1 MNADQ
6 AKFLAGYFASLME
19 QETVTTAKVLAA
31 VPDDKRDYKPDA
43 KSRTAW
49 ELTTHLATGDVWFL
63 QSILD
68 GKFEMDPAE
77 AEKAEKQFSTV
88 AEVVEFYKRE
98 VPPRIKALRELPAE
112 KLTQV
117 VDFFGVTKQ
126 PNAALLRHRHQP
138 RRPSSRP
145 AGGVPARDGF
155 EGARASTAAAPTSR
169 SAPRPRIEP
178 AACPFRISARSWR
191 SSNATARSS
200 RSMLPS
206 TRAWKPPRSTAA

>member
-1 MNADQ
+1 MNAEQ
-6 AKFLAGYFASLME
+6 AKFLAGYFASLIE

-31 VPDDKRDYKPDA
+31 VPDDKRDYKPDP

-77 AEKAEKQFSTV
+77 AAKAEKQFSTV
-88 AEVVEFYKRE
+88 AQVVDFYKRE

-126 PNAALLRHRHQP
+126 PNAAFLGIATTHGVHHRGQLAAYLRAMGSKV
-138 RRPSSRP
+138 PSIY
-145 AGGVPARDGF
+145 GG
-155 EGARASTAAAPTSR
+155 
-169 SAPRPRIEP
+169 SADEP
-178 AACPFRISARSWR
+178 FG
-191 SSNATARSS
+191 T
-200 RSMLPS
+200 
-206 TRAWKPPRSTAA
+206 